1 MFPLYVH
8 APPEFRG
15 YVKRGLVSRSLKN
28 VLLPCSGVQPVRDEF
43 FAWKIFLLLL
53 LLLLLLTRQLKIQK
67 QIPFFANFFILCF
80 LEIRIRRILRNL
92 EKGEHK
98 EM

>member
-15 YVKRGLVSRSLKN
+15 YVKRDLVSRSLKN

-43 FAWKIFLLLL
+43 FARKIFLLLL
-53 LLLLLLTRQLKIQK
+53 FLLFSLNQLKKFKSKFLQ
-67 QIPFFANFFILCF
+67 FFS
-80 LEIRIRRILRNL
+80 
-92 EKGEHK
+92 
-98 EM
+98 